1 MIQTTDW
8 MALMQEL
15 GAEFAE
21 RAARH
26 DEDDSFVADN
36 YGTLKARGAFK
47 AGIPAE
53 LGGHGASH
61 TDLSAMIRE
70 LAHHCSSTAL
80 AFSMHTHLVATLSYV
95 WRSGN
100 TAPEGML
107 RRVAAENLILVSSG
121 GSDWLMGSGRLE
133 KVDGG
138 FRMTGRKIFASGVPA
153 GDILMTTGVYDDPAD
168 GPTVIHFPL
177 PLKTEGVKILDTWKV
192 LGMRGTGSHDVE
204 INQAFIPDAATK
216 GVRRPAGKWHPFMHT
231 VALIALPLIYAAYL
245 GVAETARDRALRAA
259 SRKKDDPSIP
269 VLVGEMEN
277 QLIAAQLAH
286 SSMVQLAATQ
296 KPGPEATAATACRR
310 TIVVNAV
317 TATVQKALEVA
328 GGAGFYR
335 TTGLERAFRDIQAAR
350 YHPIQEKPQTRLTG
364 RVLLGLDID
373 G

>member
-8 MALMQEL
+8 IALMQEL
-15 GAEFAE
+15 GAEFAK

-26 DEDDSFVADN
+26 DEDDSFVVDN

-61 TDLSAMIRE
+61 TDL
-70 LAHHCSSTAL
+70 
-80 AFSMHTHLVATLSYV
+80 
-95 WRSGN
+95 
-100 TAPEGML
+100 
-107 RRVAAENLILVSSG
+107 
-121 GSDWLMGSGRLE
+121 
-133 KVDGG
+133 
-138 FRMTGRKIFASGVPA
+138 
-153 GDILMTTGVYDDPAD
+153 
-168 GPTVIHFPL
+168 
-177 PLKTEGVKILDTWKV
+177 
-192 LGMRGTGSHDVE
+192 
-204 INQAFIPDAATK
+204 
-216 GVRRPAGKWHPFMHT
+216 
-231 VALIALPLIYAAYL
+231 
-245 GVAETARDRALRAA
+245 
-259 SRKKDDPSIP
+259 
-269 VLVGEMEN
+269 VGEMEN
-277 QLIAAQLAH
+277 QLITAQLAH
-286 SSMVQLAATQ
+286 TSMVQLAATQ
-296 KPGPEATAATACRR
+296 KPGPEATAATVCRR